1 MIKFNP
7 FDTFYKY
14 KLNIT
19 NEEINQIKILMQDN
33 FTTYTKLNI
42 LNFPVLFDLKKQV
55 INILNDHNIF
65 LDHNWAQLYNKEN
78 DHQRAHRLLFMT
90 EHSMNIKIL

>member
-19 NEEINQIKILMQDN
+19 NEQINQIKILMQDN
-33 FTTYTKLNI
+33 FTTYNKLNI
-42 LNFPVLFDLKKQV
+42 LFFSVF
-55 INILNDHNIF
+55 
-65 LDHNWAQLYNKEN
+65 
-78 DHQRAHRLLFMT
+78 
-90 EHSMNIKIL
+90 